1 VAWGGRAQLTSKL
14 KSLTHVMSQK
24 ACHSRRWSGLLPPQ
38 HTRAATAGGLLS
50 HQSAAGGRAWTETHR
65 ELPERAIARS
75 CCTPFFLNYLPHF
88 IFQAFPSISTGV
100 YSYPVESATH
110 VALGEVRKFLDTEIA
125 KEACLVYGWHSLHAA
140 RVTNGARASYSS
152 SA

>member
-1 VAWGGRAQLTSKL
+1 VDGAIHRAAGPKLLKECASPYIIICASLLRLRVDHDGQNLSPAARPYLRWLSDWRGSRHRGLQPSSVSIRSGGLGGRAQLTSKL

-75 CCTPFFLNYLPHF
+75 CCTPFF
-88 IFQAFPSISTGV
+88 
-100 YSYPVESATH
+100 
-110 VALGEVRKFLDTEIA
+110 
-125 KEACLVYGWHSLHAA
+125 
-140 RVTNGARASYSS
+140 
-152 SA
+152 